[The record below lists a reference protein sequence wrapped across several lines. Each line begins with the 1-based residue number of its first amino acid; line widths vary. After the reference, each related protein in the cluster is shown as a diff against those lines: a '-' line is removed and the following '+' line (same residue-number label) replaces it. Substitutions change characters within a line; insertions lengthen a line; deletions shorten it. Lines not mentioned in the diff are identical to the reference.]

1 MTDPGSRAHDGAIIL
16 RSLVAISRR
25 GLADARFGDMP
36 LSVTE
41 QSIVAAIAERP
52 GIRSVD
58 IARMFR
64 LNRSTVSRQLAALV
78 SLGVVRETAA
88 DGGRGRPLALTD
100 TGVAAYHGTLDA
112 LQEIVDTHLAPWTD
126 AEVARFAHDL
136 ARFDRSSG
144 TR

>member
-1 MTDPGSRAHDGAIIL
+1 MTDSASRAHDGASIL

-41 QSIVAAIAERP
+41 QSIVAAIAEQP

-78 SLGVVRETAA
+78 SLGVVRETTA
-88 DGGRGRPLALTD
+88 DGGRGRPLTLTD

-112 LQEIVDTHLAPWTD
+112 LQVIVDTHLAPWTD
-126 AEVARFAHDL
+126 EEVARFAHDL

-144 TR
+144 AR